1 MSESVKITSLKVE
14 NLKRVQAVTITPTLS
29 GLTVIGGNNGQG
41 KTSVLDGIVY
51 ALGGERYKP
60 SNIRRAGAA
69 GPTRIKLTLSNGLVV
84 ERSGSKSAL
93 KVTDPEG
100 RRHGQQLLNDF
111 VEELALNL
119 PKFLQ
124 SSEKQ
129 KADTLL
135 RIIGVGPQLLKL
147 EQEHSR
153 LYQERLYTGQEQRKA
168 AAHADSL
175 PEVPGAPEEEVSPME
190 LIQKQQAIL
199 MKNEENRRK
208 RSRLAQMERE
218 RESVQ
223 EQIDLLADQL
233 RTLDADLEVARTA
246 AADLVDQSTAELEE
260 SLRRIEEINKA
271 VRTNAAKRQAREQAD
286 ALDQKY
292 RELTEKLAK
301 VANEKKALLEGAALP
316 LPGLSVEEG
325 KLLYKG
331 QPWDNMSGSEQL
343 IVATAIVRKLNPKCG
358 FVLLDKLEQL
368 DLDTLARFG
377 RWREREGLQAIATRV
392 STGSEC
398 TLLIEDGMVAP
409 VQPVQTAAPATTW
422 KKGAF

>member
-1 MSESVKITSLKVE
+1 MSDSVKINALEVE
-14 NLKRVQAVTITPTLS
+14 NFKRVRAVTLTPTLY
-29 GLTVIGGNNGQG
+29 GLTIIGGVNGQG
-41 KTSVLDGIVY
+41 KTTVLDSITWD
-51 ALGGERYKP
+51 LGGDRYRP
-60 SNIRRAGAA
+60 ENYRREGAS

-84 ERSGSKSAL
+84 ERSGKNGAL

-124 SSEKQ
+124 SSEKE

-175 PEVPGAPEEEVSPME
+175 PEVSGAPAEEISPME

-199 MKNEENRRK
+199 LQNEENRRK
-208 RSRLAQMERE
+208 RNRLEQMQRE
-218 RESVQ
+218 RESIQ
-223 EQIDLLADQL
+223 EQIDLLTDQL
-233 RTLDADLEVARTA
+233 RTLDADLEVARTD
-246 AADLVDQSTAELEE
+246 AADLEDQSTAELEQ
-260 SLRRIEEINKA
+260 SLRSIEETNKA
-271 VRTNAAKRQAREQAD
+271 VRINAAKRQAQKRAEELDKQYR
-286 ALDQKY
+286 ALSSA
-292 RELTEKLAK
+292 LAK
-301 VANEKKALLEGAALP
+301 VANEKKALLEGADLP

-331 QPWDNMSGSEQL
+331 QPWGNMSGSEQL

-377 RWREREGLQAIATRV
+377 RWLEREGLQAIATRV
-392 STGSEC
+392 STGDEC
-398 TLLIEDGMVAP
+398 SLIIEDGMVQQAKTP
-409 VQPVQTAAPATTW
+409 APAHSATW
-422 KKGAF
+422 KKGVF

>member
-14 NLKRVQAVTITPTLS
+14 NLKRVQAGTITPTLS

-124 SSEKQ
+124 SSEKE

-223 EQIDLLADQL
+223 
-233 RTLDADLEVARTA
+233 
-246 AADLVDQSTAELEE
+246 
-260 SLRRIEEINKA
+260 
-271 VRTNAAKRQAREQAD
+271 
-286 ALDQKY
+286 
-292 RELTEKLAK
+292 
-301 VANEKKALLEGAALP
+301 
-316 LPGLSVEEG
+316 
-325 KLLYKG
+325 
-331 QPWDNMSGSEQL
+331 
-343 IVATAIVRKLNPKCG
+343 
-358 FVLLDKLEQL
+358 
-368 DLDTLARFG
+368 
-377 RWREREGLQAIATRV
+377 AIATRV

-398 TLLIEDGMVAP
+398 SIIIEDGMAQQAEAP
-409 VQPVQTAAPATTW
+409 APAAPTSTW
-422 KKGAF
+422 KKGVF

>member
-1 MSESVKITSLKVE
+1 MPESIKINALEVE
-14 NLKRVQAVTITPTLS
+14 NLKRVQAVTLTPTPS
-29 GLTVIGGNNGQG
+29 GLTIMGGGTAQG
-41 KTSVLDGIVY
+41 KTSVLDAIRW
-51 ALGGERYKP
+51 ALGGDRYRP
-60 SNIRRAGAA
+60 DNYRREGAS
-69 GPTRIKLTLSNGLVV
+69 GPTRIKLTLSNGLTV
-84 ERSGSKSAL
+84 ERSGKTGAL

-111 VEELALNL
+111 VAELALNL

-124 SSEKQ
+124 SSEKE

-147 EQEHSR
+147 EQEHNR

-175 PEVPGAPEEEVSPME
+175 PEVPGAPEEEISPME

-199 MKNEENRRK
+199 YQNEQNRQK
-208 RSRLAQMERE
+208 RNRLAQMERE

-223 EQIDLLADQL
+223 EQIGLLTDQL
-233 RTLDADLEVARTA
+233 RTLDADLATARTD
-246 AADLVDQSTAELEE
+246 AADLEDQSTAELEE
-260 SLRRIEEINKA
+260 SLRNIEETNKA
-271 VRTNAAKRQAREQAD
+271 VRINAAKRHAQQRAE
-286 ALDQKY
+286 ALDHKY
-292 RELTEKLAK
+292 RELNESLARVDK
-301 VANEKKALLEGAALP
+301 DKKALLEGADLP
-316 LPGLSVEEG
+316 LPGLSVEG
-325 KLLYKG
+325 GRLLYKG

-368 DLDTLARFG
+368 DLDTLGRFG
-377 RWREREGLQAIATRV
+377 RWLEREGLQAIATRV
-392 STGSEC
+392 STGDEC
-398 TLLIEDGMVAP
+398 SIIIEDGMGRQPEPVAP
-409 VQPVQTAAPATTW
+409 PTTW

>member
-1 MSESVKITSLKVE
+1 MPESIKINALEVE
-14 NLKRVQAVTITPTLS
+14 NLKRVQAVTLTPTPS
-29 GLTVIGGNNGQG
+29 GLTIMGGGNAQG
-41 KTSVLDGIVY
+41 KTSVLDAIMW
-51 ALGGERYKP
+51 ALGGDRYRP
-60 SNIRRAGAA
+60 DNYRREGAS
-69 GPTRIKLTLSNGLVV
+69 GPTRIKLTLSNGLTV
-84 ERSGSKSAL
+84 ERSGKTGAL

-111 VEELALNL
+111 VAELALNL

-124 SSEKQ
+124 SSEKE

-175 PEVPGAPEEEVSPME
+175 PEVPGAPEEEISPME

-199 MKNEENRRK
+199 YQNEQNRQK

-223 EQIDLLADQL
+223 EQIDLLTDQL
-233 RTLDADLEVARTA
+233 RTLDADLATARTD
-246 AADLVDQSTAELEE
+246 AADLEDQSTTELEE
-260 SLRRIEEINKA
+260 SLRNIEETNKA
-271 VRTNAAKRQAREQAD
+271 VRINAAKRHAQQRSE
-286 ALDQKY
+286 ALDRKY
-292 RELTEKLAK
+292 REL
-301 VANEKKALLEGAALP
+301 NESLVRVDNDKKALLEGADLP
-316 LPGLSVEEG
+316 LPGLSVEGG

-368 DLDTLARFG
+368 DLDTLAKFG
-377 RWREREGLQAIATRV
+377 RWLEREGLQAIATRV
-392 STGSEC
+392 STGDEC
-398 TLLIEDGMVAP
+398 SIIIEDGMGRQPEPVAP
-409 VQPVQTAAPATTW
+409 PTTW

>member
-1 MSESVKITSLKVE
+1 MPDPIKITTFEVE
-14 NLKRVQAVTITPTLS
+14 NLKRVQAVTLTPSLS

-41 KTSVLDGIVY
+41 KTSVLDGIMW
-51 ALGGERYKP
+51 ALGGERCKP
-60 SNIRRAGAA
+60 SNPRREGAA
-69 GPTRIKLTLSNGLVV
+69 GPTRLKLTLSNGLVV
-84 ERSGSKSAL
+84 ERSGKNSAL

-119 PKFLQ
+119 PKFLA

-147 EQEHSR
+147 EQEHNR

-175 PEVPGAPEEEVSPME
+175 PEVPGAPEEEISPME

-199 MKNEENRRK
+199 YQNEQNRQK
-208 RSRLAQMERE
+208 RNRLAQMERE

-223 EQIDLLADQL
+223 EQIDLLTDQL
-233 RTLDADLEVARTA
+233 RTLDADLATARTD
-246 AADLVDQSTAELEE
+246 AADLEDQSTAELEE
-260 SLRRIEEINKA
+260 SLRNIEETNKA
-271 VRTNAAKRQAREQAD
+271 VRINAAKRHAQQRSE
-286 ALDQKY
+286 ALDRKY
-292 RELTEKLAK
+292 RELNESLARVDK
-301 VANEKKALLEGAALP
+301 DKKALLEGADLP
-316 LPGLSVEEG
+316 LPGLSVEG
-325 KLLYKG
+325 GRLLYKG

-358 FVLLDKLEQL
+358 FVLLDKLEQM
-368 DLDTLARFG
+368 DVDTLNRFG
-377 RWREREGLQAIATRV
+377 RWLEREGLQAIATRV

-398 TLLIEDGMVAP
+398 TLLIEDGMVAAP
-409 VQPVQTAAPATTW
+409 AAPAPATW
-422 KKGAF
+422 TKGVF

>member
-1 MSESVKITSLKVE
+1 MSDSVKINALEVE
-14 NLKRVQAVTITPTLS
+14 NFKRVRAVTLTPSPS
-29 GLTVIGGNNGQG
+29 GLTIMGGVNGQG
-41 KTSVLDGIVY
+41 KTTVLDSITWD
-51 ALGGERYKP
+51 LGGDRYRP
-60 SNIRRAGAA
+60 ENYRREGAS

-84 ERSGSKSAL
+84 ERSGKNGAL

-124 SSEKQ
+124 SSEKE

-135 RIIGVGPQLLKL
+135 RIIGVGPKLLKL

-175 PEVPGAPEEEVSPME
+175 PEVPGAPEQEVSALE
-190 LIQKQQAIL
+190 LIQRQQAIL
-199 MKNEENRRK
+199 YQNEQNRQK
-208 RSRLAQMERE
+208 RNRLEQMQRE
-218 RESVQ
+218 RESIQ
-223 EQIDLLADQL
+223 EQIDLLTDQL
-233 RTLDADLEVARTA
+233 RTLDTDLEVARTD
-246 AADLVDQSTAELEE
+246 AADLEDQSTAELEE
-260 SLRRIEEINKA
+260 NLRNIEETNKA
-271 VRTNAAKRQAREQAD
+271 VRINAAKKAAQQRAE

-292 RELTEKLAK
+292 RELNEDLAK
-301 VANEKKALLEGAALP
+301 VANEKKALLEGADLP

-331 QPWDNMSGSEQL
+331 QPWGNMSGSEQL

-377 RWREREGLQAIATRV
+377 RWLEREGLQAIATRV
-392 STGSEC
+392 STGDEC
-398 TLLIEDGMVAP
+398 SLIIEDGMVQQAKTP
-409 VQPVQTAAPATTW
+409 APAPSATW
-422 KKGAF
+422 KKGVF